1 MIITVFTLTGFL
13 TMLGLRTLHLRMQ
26 RHNENAQAIAE
37 YLVAR
42 TEVLSVRYPGLAT
55 DSTHPIAK
63 RQMKLFGAV
72 VSLILPDQDHS
83 ERFLQY
89 GYAPFC

>member
-1 MIITVFTLTGFL
+1 MEVWLAHRSLATLGARL
-13 TMLGLRTLHLRMQ
+13 DHQ
-26 RHNENAQAIAE
+26 CHNAHAIAE

-42 TEVLSVRYPGLAT
+42 TEVLSAHCPGLT
-55 DSTHPIAK
+55 TNPTHPIVK
-63 RQMKLFGAV
+63 RQMKLFGPV
-72 VSLILPDQDHS
+72 VSFILPDQDHS